1 MDGERTWID
10 KDEQTKASFHG
21 NRQRVKR
28 SKGKNLQKRR
38 SEPVER
44 SFAHVCETGGARKS
58 WLRGLENVRK
68 RHLISVAAHNLG
80 LVMRSLI
87 GFSKP
92 RAFSAGVGLAV
103 LCHRALFVLA
113 ATPQRLSDYRFF
125 LYRNTA
131 SADFARAKMMK
142 DSIKSRASHL
152 ISSFYCSFAVFPK
165 ERVCIG
171 QSWEVVD
178 TIDRGRGRIRYK
190 YTWQGNRFVDGIQCC
205 EIAVE
210 AVAMAGRS
218 DQGVAEKLD
227 QGEGVILFDRVAGQV
242 VQCKFNSKISI
253 TNGSG
258 GTFSTQSTETLD
270 FRLSRGEMIAPK

>member
-1 MDGERTWID
+1 
-10 KDEQTKASFHG
+10 
-21 NRQRVKR
+21 
-28 SKGKNLQKRR
+28 
-38 SEPVER
+38 
-44 SFAHVCETGGARKS
+44 
-58 WLRGLENVRK
+58 
-68 RHLISVAAHNLG
+68 
-80 LVMRSLI
+80 
-87 GFSKP
+87 
-92 RAFSAGVGLAV
+92 
-103 LCHRALFVLA
+103 
-113 ATPQRLSDYRFF
+113 
-125 LYRNTA
+125 
-131 SADFARAKMMK
+131 MK